1 MHEYRSVF
9 ISDLHLGSL
18 DCQVEHLLDFLD
30 SVTCERLYLVGDVID
45 LIAMQRRVFLPESH
59 LEVIRRV
66 MALAS
71 NGVHVV
77 YIPGNHD
84 EFLRSFC
91 GQTIAGIEL
100 RESTQ
105 HTMADGRLFHL
116 CHGDEFDQAVRC
128 SPLMLLVGSPLHE
141 LLVRANRW
149 TNYWRRLRRKPYW
162 SLAGYIKQRLGKAR
176 AFIARF
182 EHAVLMAG
190 RRGRVDGT
198 ICGHIH
204 SAGFRLG
211 EDHLYCN
218 DGDWVEHCTALV
230 EDYAGR
236 LSLMHWSEHPHI
248 VAKEPSQ
255 DTALDEEACVNYPN
269 SPSPTRYQQKGS
281 SPKRPIASAG
291 LTARHHQKPGFEDG
305 TCH

>member
-9 ISDLHLGSL
+9 ISDLHLGSP
-18 DCQVEHLLDFLD
+18 DCQVDHLLDFLE

-45 LIAMQRRVFLPESH
+45 LIAMQRRVFLPQSH
-59 LEVIRRV
+59 LAVVRKLV
-66 MALAS
+66 ALAS
-71 NGVHVV
+71 DGVHVT

-100 RESTQ
+100 RRTAR
-105 HTMADGRLFHL
+105 HTMADGRVFHL
-116 CHGDEFDQAVRC
+116 CHGDEFDQVVRC
-128 SPLMLLVGSPLHE
+128 SSLMVLVGSPLHE
-141 LLVRANRW
+141 LLLRLNRW
-149 TNYWRRLRRKPYW
+149 TNYWRRLRKKPYW

-182 EHAVLMAG
+182 EQAVLAAG
-190 RRGRVDGT
+190 ERGRVDGT

-211 EDHLYCN
+211 EDRLYCN

-230 EDYAGR
+230 EDHAGR
-236 LSLMHWSEHPHI
+236 LSLLHWSEQPQV
-248 VAKEPSQ
+248 VAHEPSY
-255 DTALDEEACVNYPN
+255 EAGAPEVP
-269 SPSPTRYQQKGS
+269 PVHAARRAA
-281 SPKRPIASAG
+281 RPDVR
-291 LTARHHQKPGFEDG
+291 LT
-305 TCH
+305 